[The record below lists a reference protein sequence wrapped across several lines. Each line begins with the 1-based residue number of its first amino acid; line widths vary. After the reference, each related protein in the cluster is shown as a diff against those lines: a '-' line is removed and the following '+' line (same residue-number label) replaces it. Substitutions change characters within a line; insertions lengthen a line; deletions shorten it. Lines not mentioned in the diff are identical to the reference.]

1 MASVFTKIIEGEL
14 PGRFVYKDDDVVAF
28 LTAAPVRYGH
38 TLVVPRH
45 EINHWLDLPEDLS
58 SKLFATSQVI
68 GKAIQEALKPVKV
81 GLVIAGLEVPHV
93 HIHLMPIHDLTD
105 LEFSRQN
112 KNPDSGEQDR
122 AAEAIRQAL
131 SGMGYTRQ
139 ANQ

>member
-131 SGMGYTRQ
+131 SAMGYTRQ